1 MAPDE
6 LQGETYDA
14 DVSTDMSTDVAK
26 LRSLTA
32 LLRRAWALS
41 PVRYLMVGG
50 CLFLIDLGVFMVL
63 TEVGVPIPVAQVVA
77 RATGGLVG
85 FVGHKYVT
93 FRSAGQT
100 SRGPAQM
107 VLYAVL
113 FAANLTLSAFVIS
126 GAITLCMG
134 FRVPGKI
141 LGESVMV
148 CMTFLGN
155 RFIFRSEADGSATQ
169 EEPP

>member
-1 MAPDE
+1 MAPDG
-6 LQGETYDA
+6 LPGETYDA
-14 DVSTDMSTDVAK
+14 DVSSDVSTDVAR
-26 LRSLTA
+26 LSALTG
-32 LLRRAWALS
+32 LLVRAWALS

-50 CLFLIDLGVFMVL
+50 CLFVIDLGVFMCL
-63 TEVGVPIPVAQVVA
+63 TELGVAIPVAQIVA

-93 FRSAGQT
+93 FRSSEQT

-126 GAITLCMG
+126 GAIALCMG
-134 FRVPGKI
+134 FRVPGKV

-155 RFIFRSEADGSATQ
+155 RFIFRSKGDEATKQ
-169 EEPP
+169 EEAL